1 MVADHPGGNHAVG
14 GDRSTGADDETDVV
28 VDAVRHAEIGGGASV
43 DEQGGRTGT
52 RERGGLQAD
61 AAVAGST
68 VETQRTT
75 ASNRQVTDDFRRD
88 REGRSTAGRTQHAK
102 DGAIEYERGGIA
114 KAIDHRRDVLGAA
127 IELETTARVER
138 HGVGVIIA
146 VSTRDEGAVG
156 EVANRAF
163 IAEGELA
170 EDVDGTAG
178 TQGAGG
184 GGRGLVDD
192 EVRAAV
198 DDCAARVGV
207 QVTRRDRPRTELRLL
222 AG

>member
-1 MVADHPGGNHAVG
+1 M
-14 GDRSTGADDETDVV
+14 
-28 VDAVRHAEIGGGASV
+28 
-43 DEQGGRTGT
+43 
-52 RERGGLQAD
+52 
-61 AAVAGST
+61 
-68 VETQRTT
+68 
-75 ASNRQVTDDFRRD
+75 
-88 REGRSTAGRTQHAK
+88 
-102 DGAIEYERGGIA
+102 
-114 KAIDHRRDVLGAA
+114 
-127 IELETTARVER
+127 ER

-178 TQGAGG
+178 AQGAGG